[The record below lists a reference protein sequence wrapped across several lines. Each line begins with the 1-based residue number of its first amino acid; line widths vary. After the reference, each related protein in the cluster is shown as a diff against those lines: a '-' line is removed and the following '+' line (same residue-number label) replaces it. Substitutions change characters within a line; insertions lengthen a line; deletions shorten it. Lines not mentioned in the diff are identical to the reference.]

1 MSYRVFS
8 PKEYPLP
15 YIIEDIEQWPIYQL
29 SQDKSNFLDGVIQS
43 VFERLCAKHKTE
55 KDRKELLATVLFQEK
70 IRLTLTPWKADP
82 KDERQFWNSIKSKYL
97 LLDNGKAEA
106 QVSADDLI
114 RQIISRYVNEIVGNF
129 DPKAFKLARTLL
141 PQFFG
146 RILKAAPGKWFKNIS
161 ANAKTI
167 HEKIPITGNVDKI
180 RNLAK
185 KGTVIVV
192 PTHFSN
198 MDSIMVGW
206 VLSELGLPAFMYGA
220 GLNLFSIKLLSYF
233 MSNLGAYKV
242 DRRKKNAVY
251 LETLKAYS
259 RNAIEFGAHSIFF
272 PGGTRS
278 RSGSLERKL
287 KLGLLGTAVEAQK
300 IHFKN
305 YPNET
310 APKVYV
316 VPLIINYH
324 FVLEAES
331 LINDFL
337 KETGK
342 EKFLR
347 ENDEYSTSFKM
358 IKVILKF
365 LSASSSLAISF
376 GEPMDVI
383 GNIVDANGDSYN
395 HLGHQIEVKN
405 YFVTNG
411 ELTDDQQREDE
422 YTRILGERIVE
433 QYFRYNV
440 VLSSHLSCFAAFE
453 WLRKKYKHFDLYTLL
468 RMPQEDIKIP
478 TQALYDTIE
487 KLKERLKEMNKNNEV
502 LLSPEVR
509 FTSEK
514 LVEQG
519 MKNIN
524 MFHANSPLDKSAD
537 GTYFYSEDI
546 KLLYYYRNRLEGYGL
561 EKFID

>member
-8 PKEYPLP
+8 PNEYPLP
-15 YIIEDIEQWPIYQL
+15 YIIEDIEQWPIYLL
-29 SQDKSNFLDGVIQS
+29 SQDKANFLVGVTKS
-43 VFERLCAKHKTE
+43 VFERLCAKYQTE

-70 IRLTLTPWKADP
+70 IRLTQTPWKADP

-97 LLDNGKAEA
+97 LLDNEKVEG
-106 QVSADDLI
+106 QLSADELI
-114 RQIISRYVNEIVGNF
+114 QEIISRYVNEIVGNF
-129 DPKAFKLARTLL
+129 DPKAFGLARTLL

-167 HEKIPITGNVDKI
+167 HEKIPITGNVEKI

-300 IHFKN
+300 LHFKN

-310 APKVYV
+310 APKIYV

-347 ENDEYSTSFKM
+347 ENDEYSTSYKM

-453 WLRKKYKHFDLYTLL
+453 WLRKKYKHYDLYTLL

-478 TQALYDTIE
+478 TQELYDTIE
-487 KLKERLKEMNKNNEV
+487 KLKERLKEMTKNNEV

-524 MFHANSPLDKSAD
+524 MFHANSPLDKSTD

>member
-15 YIIEDIEQWPIYQL
+15 YIIEDIEQWPLYLL
-29 SQDKSNFLDGVIQS
+29 SQDKDNYLEGVIKS
-43 VFERLCAKHKTE
+43 VFERLCAKYKTE
-55 KDRKELLATVLFQEK
+55 KDRKELLASVLFQEK

-82 KDERQFWNSIKSKYL
+82 KDERQFWNRIKSKYL
-97 LLDNGKAEA
+97 LLDNEKSEG
-106 QVSADDLI
+106 QVSTDDLI
-114 RQIISRYVNEIVGNF
+114 HEIISRYVNEIVGNF
-129 DPKAFKLARTLL
+129 DPKAFRLARTLL

-167 HEKIPITGNVDKI
+167 HEKIPITGNVEKI

-242 DRRKKNAVY
+242 DRRKKNPVY

-305 YPNET
+305 YPIET
-310 APKVYV
+310 APKIYV

-347 ENDEYSTSFKM
+347 ENDEYSTSYKM
-358 IKVILKF
+358 AKVILKF

-453 WLRKKYKHFDLYTLL
+453 WLRKKYKHLDLYTLL

-478 TQALYDTIE
+478 TQELYDTIE

-537 GTYFYSEDI
+537 GTYFYTEDI
-546 KLLYYYRNRLEGYGL
+546 KLLYYYRNRLEGYAL
-561 EKFID
+561 EKFI